1 MFKYLILFLV
11 LIIISSCTTKKIGWE
26 SSTINFAFDS
36 CFTSLKIDFNND
48 KNLILWYKLNEEKV
62 TIQCS
67 CTVDDLRI
75 RLTQQEFI
83 DKLSNKSIKQDLK
96 NSSNICKEKLGN
108 WYDKKG

>member
-1 MFKYLILFLV
+1 MSKYLLLFLV
-11 LIIISSCTTKKIGWE
+11 LIFSSCTTKKIEWE

-36 CFTSLKIDFNND
+36 CSTSLKMDFNRN
-48 KNLILWYKLNEEKV
+48 KNLHLKYKLNEEQV
-62 TIQCS
+62 ALQCS

-83 DKLSNKSIKQDLK
+83 DKMSNKSIKEDLK
-96 NSSNICKEKLGN
+96 NSSKTCKEKLGN